1 VTQQPIEHSP
11 EVLRADLERARRLA
25 RLMDS
30 EFEILG
36 YRVGW
41 DPIIGLLLPGV
52 GDVVTTLIGVYPLVL
67 ARKHSLGGRVLRTR
81 MVMNLLIDL
90 AVGAVPLAGD
100 AFDAVFKATQKNVE
114 LLERAAE
121 KKHGRMERFP

>member
-1 VTQQPIEHSP
+1 MTEERRIEHPP

-30 EFEILG
+30 EFEIMG

-41 DPIIGLLLPGV
+41 DPIIGLIPGV
-52 GDVVTTLIGVYPLVL
+52 GDIVSTLVGLYPLAL
-67 ARKHSLGGRVLRTR
+67 ARKHNLGGRVLRTR

-121 KKHGRMERFP
+121 KKHGRLG